1 MFEQASIESSGLL
14 KRPWVMTLSLAGQAA
29 ALSAVV
35 LVSLVHTDF
44 LVPRASYF
52 TGVVGPAGPPP
63 NHDRPR
69 TAGATRP
76 AKNPWRVFTAPIS
89 IPKGISLTGSE
100 GPLLS
105 QDDWATG
112 TGIPGG
118 IDGFSGQGSGLLG
131 DLRLPAPPAAPV
143 RRTQEKAAAPSPAKP
158 IHVSTGVQAAK
169 LIAQVTPVYPALAK
183 QARVAGTV
191 RLTAIIGRDGAIRNL
206 QVMSGH
212 PLLTPAALEA
222 VKQWRYQPTLL
233 NDEPVEVI
241 TQIDVNFTLSR

>member
-14 KRPWVMTLSLAGQAA
+14 KRPWVMTVSLAGQAA
-29 ALSAVV
+29 VLSAVV
-35 LVSLVHTDF
+35 LVSLVHTDS

-52 TGVVGPAGPPP
+52 TGVVGPGEPHP
-63 NHDRPR
+63 NHDKPR
-69 TAGATRP
+69 TAGATRS

-100 GPLLS
+100 APLLS

-112 TGIPGG
+112 DGIPGG
-118 IDGFSGQGSGLLG
+118 IDLSFGQSSGLLG
-131 DLRLPAPPAAPV
+131 DLRLPAPPAEPV
-143 RRTQEKAAAPSPAKP
+143 RHKQEKAAAPAKP

-169 LIAQVTPVYPALAK
+169 LIAQVNPVYPALAK

>member
-14 KRPWVMTLSLAGQAA
+14 KRPWAMTVSLAGQAA

-35 LVSLVHTDF
+35 LVSLVHTDS
-44 LVPRASYF
+44 LPRASYF
-52 TGVVGPAGPPP
+52 TGVVGPAEHPPRG
-63 NHDRPR
+63 DRSHVR
-69 TAGATRP
+69 AITRATRTP
-76 AKNPWRVFTAPIS
+76 APLFTAPSS
-89 IPKGISLTGSE
+89 IPQGIRSTG
-100 GPLLS
+100 PDAPVLS
-105 QDDWATG
+105 PDDGAG
-112 TGIPGG
+112 SPGVPGG
-118 IDGFSGQGSGLLG
+118 SDLSFGQSSVLLG
-131 DLRLPAPPAAPV
+131 DAAHLPAPPMAPV
-143 RRTQEKAAAPSPAKP
+143 RRTQERSAAPAPAKP

-169 LIAQVTPVYPALAK
+169 LIAQANPVYPALAK

-191 RLTAIIGRDGAIRNL
+191 RLTAIIGRDGTIRNL
-206 QVMSGH
+206 QVLSGH